1 MMRRYILSIDQGTTS
16 SRAIIFDRDG
26 RVMGKG
32 QHEFKQILPQ
42 PGFVE
47 HDPFDILS
55 SQLAAIRD
63 AFASSEVGQEEILS
77 IGITNQRETT
87 IVWERASGKPVY
99 NAIVWQCRRT
109 AGICEDIKARGFG
122 DLIKQ
127 KTGLIVD
134 AYFSATKLKWIF
146 DNVPDARR
154 RAHNGELMFGTVD
167 TWLIYNLTGGAHLT
181 DYSNASRT
189 MLFDIDRLAWDDTL
203 CSALDIPQSMLP
215 RALPSS
221 GEFGCVRGGIDG
233 LEGLAGVPITGVAG
247 DQQAAMFGQRCFE
260 KGSMKNTYGTG
271 CFLMLN
277 TGERSVRSSNG
288 LLATI
293 AWGLDDKVTYALE
306 GSVFNA
312 GSAIKWLRDEL
323 RLIKSPEE
331 CDMLAETAGD
341 TAGAYFV
348 PAFTGLGAPYW
359 DMYARG
365 ALVGITRG
373 LSRAQLCRAVL
384 ESIAYQVCDIANAM
398 RDDSGYNVRSLNV
411 EGGASKSDF
420 LMQFQADML
429 GCGIRRP
436 ESVEA
441 TALGAALLS
450 GLASGVYASINEI
463 QCMRRAENVFLPSCS
478 QMRREALY
486 DGWKAA
492 VEMIRTK
499 SER

>member
-1 MMRRYILSIDQGTTS
+1 
-16 SRAIIFDRDG
+16 
-26 RVMGKG
+26 
-32 QHEFKQILPQ
+32 
-42 PGFVE
+42 
-47 HDPFDILS
+47 
-55 SQLAAIRD
+55 
-63 AFASSEVGQEEILS
+63 
-77 IGITNQRETT
+77 
-87 IVWERASGKPVY
+87 
-99 NAIVWQCRRT
+99 
-109 AGICEDIKARGFG
+109 
-122 DLIKQ
+122 
-127 KTGLIVD
+127 
-134 AYFSATKLKWIF
+134 
-146 DNVPDARR
+146 
-154 RAHNGELMFGTVD
+154 
-167 TWLIYNLTGGAHLT
+167 
-181 DYSNASRT
+181 
-189 MLFDIDRLAWDDTL
+189 
-203 CSALDIPQSMLP
+203 
-215 RALPSS
+215 
-221 GEFGCVRGGIDG
+221 
-233 LEGLAGVPITGVAG
+233 
-247 DQQAAMFGQRCFE
+247 MFGQRCFE

-411 EGGASKSDF
+411 DGGASKSDF

-463 QCMRRAENVFLPSCS
+463 QCMRRAENVFLPNCS
-478 QMRREALY
+478 KMRREALY

>member
-1 MMRRYILSIDQGTTS
+1 MRRYILSIDQGTTS

-189 MLFDIDRLAWDDTL
+189 MLFDIDRLA
-203 CSALDIPQSMLP
+203 
-215 RALPSS
+215 
-221 GEFGCVRGGIDG
+221 
-233 LEGLAGVPITGVAG
+233 
-247 DQQAAMFGQRCFE
+247 
-260 KGSMKNTYGTG
+260 
-271 CFLMLN
+271 
-277 TGERSVRSSNG
+277 
-288 LLATI
+288 
-293 AWGLDDKVTYALE
+293 
-306 GSVFNA
+306 
-312 GSAIKWLRDEL
+312 
-323 RLIKSPEE
+323 
-331 CDMLAETAGD
+331 
-341 TAGAYFV
+341 
-348 PAFTGLGAPYW
+348 
-359 DMYARG
+359 
-365 ALVGITRG
+365 
-373 LSRAQLCRAVL
+373 
-384 ESIAYQVCDIANAM
+384 
-398 RDDSGYNVRSLNV
+398 
-411 EGGASKSDF
+411 
-420 LMQFQADML
+420 
-429 GCGIRRP
+429 
-436 ESVEA
+436 
-441 TALGAALLS
+441 
-450 GLASGVYASINEI
+450 
-463 QCMRRAENVFLPSCS
+463 
-478 QMRREALY
+478 
-486 DGWKAA
+486 
-492 VEMIRTK
+492 
-499 SER
+499 